1 MNDFEIIKKA
11 LSTKVKNKEIT
22 ETSTFNELGLDSLDL
37 LELVLEV
44 ESDLGVH
51 FEDEQLI
58 GFKGIE
64 DVLNAVKELRK

>member
-1 MNDFEIIKKA
+1 MNDFEVIKKA
-11 LSTKVKNKEIT
+11 LSTKVKNKEIK

-44 ESDLGVH
+44 EKDLGVH

-58 GFKGIE
+58 GFKSIE
-64 DVLNAVKELRK
+64 DVLNTVKELRK